1 MHRQFVLE
9 GTRLNYRDYCALPDA
24 FVPQL
29 FGELTV
35 EVDSLWKPPR

>member
-1 MHRQFVLE
+1 MHWQLVPE
-9 GTRLNYRDYCALPDA
+9 SIRLNYRDYCALRDA